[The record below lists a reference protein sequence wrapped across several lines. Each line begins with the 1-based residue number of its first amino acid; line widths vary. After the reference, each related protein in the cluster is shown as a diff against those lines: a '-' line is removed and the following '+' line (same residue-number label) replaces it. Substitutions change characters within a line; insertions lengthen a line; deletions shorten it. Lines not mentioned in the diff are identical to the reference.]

1 MEEELFQCSK
11 CGQFLPLSDFVVDK
25 KSKTRHR
32 TYCKKCRN
40 KRKKELYWKKD
51 REKIQE
57 RQREYVSKNR
67 EKNKE
72 KCKKY
77 QETHKEEL
85 KEKSKAYREK
95 NKEAI
100 QKRRKK
106 YREQNQ
112 EKIKERKKRYYEEN
126 KKSIIKK
133 NVEYTRK
140 RKETDFL
147 YAFKQKIR
155 GFILQS
161 FKRKNLNK
169 TDHTSE
175 IVGCSIEDLINHLK
189 ETFYKNYRYVWDEK
203 EAVHIDHIIPLK
215 EAKTEEEVIKLCHWS
230 NLQLLKPEDNLEK
243 SCKKDWVLKK

>member
-11 CGQFLPLSDFVVDK
+11 CGQLLPLSDFVIDK
-25 KSKTRHR
+25 KSKTGHR

-40 KRKKELYWKKD
+40 KKKKEIYWEKD
-51 REKIQE
+51 REKIQQ
-57 RQREYVSKNR
+57 RQREYVNKNK

-77 QETHKEEL
+77 QESHKEEL
-85 KEKSKAYREK
+85 KEKNKIYREK
-95 NKEAI
+95 NKENI
-100 QKRRKK
+100 QQRRKK
-106 YREQNQ
+106 YREQNK
-112 EKIKERKKRYYEEN
+112 EKIKESKKRYYKEN

-140 RKETDFL
+140 RKETDSL

-161 FKRKNLNK
+161 FKRKKLDK

-175 IVGCSIEDLINHLK
+175 IIGCSIEELINHLK
-189 ETFYKNYRYVWDEK
+189 ETFYENYRYAWDEK
-203 EAVHIDHIIPLK
+203 ESVHIDHIIPLK
-215 EAKTEEEVIKLCHWS
+215 EAKTEDEVIKLCHWS
-230 NLQLLKPEDNLEK
+230 NLQLLKPKDNLEK
-243 SCKKDWVLKK
+243 SCKKDWVLNK